1 MSDKTLKTIAEA
13 MRDIDFCMFST
24 KTEGG
29 ALATCPM
36 STNREVEYDGTSRFF
51 ARDDARLVADIAVN
65 PDVSLAFQGK
75 SGLLGTPPMF
85 IAATGTAELSCDKAD
100 FAKHWTPGLDR
111 WFPEGVDTPGLVM
124 ITVRSE
130 RVHYWDGEDE
140 GEVVI

>member
-1 MSDKTLKTIAEA
+1 
-13 MRDIDFCMFST
+13 
-24 KTEGG
+24 
-29 ALATCPM
+29 
-36 STNREVEYDGTSRFF
+36 
-51 ARDDARLVADIAVN
+51 
-65 PDVSLAFQGK
+65 
-75 SGLLGTPPMF
+75 MF
-85 IAATGTAELSCDKAD
+85 IAAAGTAELSRDKAD